1 MSNKHRGYV
10 TIAAG
15 GKDRPLRFSLNA
27 MAELEESLMVSNM
40 IDLLSV
46 DFNSFRVIRT
56 FVITGLMDGDRSL
69 SKEDAMELFRDIDDD
84 IDTLGKVLL
93 EALTR
98 AGIIRRSQ
106 EGEEDEKENPPKEKP
121 KSSTGSKP
129 SA

>member
-27 MAELEESLMVSNM
+27 MAELEESLSVNNMV
-40 IDLLSV
+40 DLLGV

-56 FVITGLMDGDRSL
+56 FVVTGLMDGNRDL
-69 SKEDAMELFRDIDDD
+69 TKDEALELFKDIDDD
-84 IDTLGKVLL
+84 IDTLGKTLL

-98 AGIIRRSQ
+98 AGIVRRVE
-106 EGEEDEKENPPKEKP
+106 EGEGDEAENPPPEQP
-121 KSSTGSKP
+121 DSTGSEP
-129 SA
+129 SG

>member
-1 MSNKHRGYV
+1 MPNKHRGYV

-27 MAELEESLMVSNM
+27 MAELEESLQVNNM
-40 IDLLSV
+40 IDLLGV

-56 FVITGLMDGDRSL
+56 FVVTGLMDGNRSL
-69 SKEDAMELFRDIDDD
+69 SKDDALELFKDIDDD

-98 AGIIRRSQ
+98 AGIVRRIE
-106 EGEEDEKENPPKEKP
+106 EGEEKEPENPPQEQP
-121 KSSTGSKP
+121 SSTGSEP
-129 SA
+129 SD